1 MKPEQI
7 VEATLF
13 ASQAPLTSAELARAD
28 EGLSDA
34 VVEQAIQVLRERY
47 EADEA
52 AFQIYQL
59 GDGYQILTRPEFAPY
74 LERFDSVPRP
84 PHLSAAA
91 LESLAIVAYRQ
102 PIGRIQIEDVR
113 GVSASSVLRTLLDWE
128 LISVVGRGDGL
139 GRPLL
144 YGTTDRFLEHFGLK
158 GLSDLPSPE
167 EFPVELGATEEQDDS
182 EQLREPEPETE
193 AGPEL
198 AGGSEPDLTPEQE
211 PVSETEPLVDPETVS
226 ELSVDPVPAAG
237 FEFVN
242 EQDPESTDAREPP
255 AVGAPSSDTLP

>member
-13 ASQAPLTSAELARAD
+13 ASQTPLTPAELARAD
-28 EGLSDA
+28 EGLSEA
-34 VVEQAIQVLRERY
+34 VVEEAIQVLRERY
-47 EADEA
+47 ESDEA

-91 LESLAIVAYRQ
+91 LESLAIIAYRQ

-128 LISVVGRGDGL
+128 LVTVVGRGDGL

-158 GLSDLPSPE
+158 GLSDLPAAE
-167 EFPVELGATEEQDDS
+167 ELPIELGAPEEQPGW
-182 EQLREPEPETE
+182 EPPREPEAVPEPE
-193 AGPEL
+193 AEAEPVDEPESETGPE
-198 AGGSEPDLTPEQE
+198 
-211 PVSETEPLVDPETVS
+211 SETEYES
-226 ELSVDPVPAAG
+226 EAG
-237 FEFVN
+237 FDFVN
-242 EQDPESTDAREPP
+242 EQDPASADAGEPP
-255 AVGAPSSDTLP
+255 TVGAPSSDLLP

>member
-13 ASQAPLTSAELARAD
+13 ASQTPLTLAELARAD

-34 VVEQAIQVLRERY
+34 EVEQAIQLLRERY
-47 EADEA
+47 ETNEA

-59 GDGYQILTRPEFAPY
+59 GDGYQVLTRPEFAPY

-91 LESLAIVAYRQ
+91 LESLAIIAYRQ
-102 PIGRIQIEDVR
+102 PIGRIEIEEVR

-128 LISVVGRGDGL
+128 LITVVGRGEGL

-158 GLSDLPSPE
+158 GLSDLPSSE
-167 EFPVELGATEEQDDS
+167 EFPIELGSTEEQPASFQVTGPESESASEAEMDS
-182 EQLREPEPETE
+182 APGVEVEPDRGPEVEPEPVAEFDF
-193 AGPEL
+193 AD
-198 AGGSEPDLTPEQE
+198 DLDTA
-211 PVSETEPLVDPETVS
+211 
-226 ELSVDPVPAAG
+226 LS
-237 FEFVN
+237 
-242 EQDPESTDAREPP
+242 DAREPP
-255 AVGAPSSDTLP
+255 AVGVPSSDSLP

>member
-13 ASQAPLTSAELARAD
+13 ASQTPLTLAELARAD

-34 VVEQAIQVLRERY
+34 DVEQAIQLLRERY
-47 EADEA
+47 ETNEA

-59 GDGYQILTRPEFAPY
+59 GDGYQVLTRPEFAPY

-91 LESLAIVAYRQ
+91 LESLAIIAYRQ
-102 PIGRIQIEDVR
+102 PIGRIEIEEVR

-128 LISVVGRGDGL
+128 LITVVGRGEGL

-158 GLSDLPSPE
+158 GLSDLPSSE
-167 EFPVELGATEEQDDS
+167 EFPIELGSTEEQPASFQVTGPESESASEAEMDS
-182 EQLREPEPETE
+182 APGVEVEPDRGPEVEPEPV
-193 AGPEL
+193 ADFDF
-198 AGGSEPDLTPEQE
+198 ADDLDTA
-211 PVSETEPLVDPETVS
+211 
-226 ELSVDPVPAAG
+226 LS
-237 FEFVN
+237 
-242 EQDPESTDAREPP
+242 DAREPR
-255 AVGAPSSDTLP
+255 AVGVPSSDSLP

>member
-1 MKPEQI
+1 VTPEQI

-13 ASQAPLTSAELARAD
+13 ASQTPLTPAELARAD

-34 VVEQAIQVLRERY
+34 VVEEAIQLLRERY

-59 GDGYQILTRPEFAPY
+59 GDGYQVLTRPEFAPY
-74 LERFDSVPRP
+74 LERFDSVPRS

-91 LESLAIVAYRQ
+91 LESLAIIAYRQ

-128 LISVVGRGDGL
+128 LVTVVGRGEGL

-158 GLSDLPSPE
+158 GLSDLPSAE
-167 EFPVELGATEEQDDS
+167 ELPVELGAPEDQPDWEP
-182 EQLREPEPETE
+182 LPEPEAMSE
-193 AGPEL
+193 AEPEL
-198 AGGSEPDLTPEQE
+198 EAEPEE
-211 PVSETEPLVDPETVS
+211 ES
-226 ELSVDPVPAAG
+226 ELEAEPERDAG
-237 FEFVN
+237 FEFVI
-242 EQDPESTDAREPP
+242 EQDPASADAGEPP
-255 AVGAPSSDTLP
+255 AVGAPSSDSLS